1 MAKKIILEKEE
12 LDKLINLYKSGTSLR
27 EMVTIT
33 GYSRGFLSKTLK
45 ANNVSIRDNTLN
57 SRKYNH
63 IENYFE
69 DIDTEEKAYWLG
81 FMYADGYITNNSFG
95 FSINSIDINHA
106 VKFNKS
112 LQANN
117 PIREYKGTGYS
128 KDSIVCRTLLTSA
141 KTVNDLI
148 AKGCIRNKTLQLKF
162 PTEDIVPKHL
172 IHHFIRGYMDG
183 DGSINYHNR
192 GNYQAWQVGFIGQ
205 EDFLNKIKEFFNKSE
220 LKLSTKDNITYQINF
235 TGNKQVKHILNILYR
250 DATIYLDRKYDKY
263 KEFMNSKYGESQ
275 GING

>member
-1 MAKKIILEKEE
+1 MTKKKILEQKE

-27 EMVTIT
+27 EIATIT
-33 GYSRGFLSKTLK
+33 GYSRSFLSKTLK
-45 ANNVSIRDNTLN
+45 NNKVNIRDNTLN

-63 IENYFE
+63 IEDYFE
-69 DIDTEEKAYWLG
+69 NIDNEEKAYWLG

-95 FSINSIDINHA
+95 FSINSIDRNHA
-106 VKFNKS
+106 VKFNES

-117 PIREYKGTGYS
+117 PIHEYKGTGYS
-128 KDSIVCRTLLTSA
+128 KDSLICRTLLTSA

-148 AKGCIRNKTLQLKF
+148 DKGCIRNKTLKLEF
-162 PTEDIVPKHL
+162 PTEEQVPKHL

-192 GNYQAWQVGFIGQ
+192 GKYQAWQISFIGQ
-205 EDFLNKIKEFFNKSE
+205 KNFLNKIKDFFNKPN
-220 LKLSTKDNITYQINF
+220 LKLSTKDNITYQVNF
-235 TGNKQVKHILNILYR
+235 AGNKQVKQILNILYH

-263 KEFMNSKYGESQ
+263 IEFMNSKYGESQ
-275 GING
+275 GV

>member
-1 MAKKIILEKEE
+1 MAKKIILDQKE

-27 EMVTIT
+27 EMVKIT

-45 ANNVSIRDNTLN
+45 ANEVNIRDNTLN

-63 IENYFE
+63 DENYFE
-69 DIDTEEKAYWLG
+69 NIDSEEKAYWLG

-106 VKFNKS
+106 IKFNES
-112 LQANN
+112 LQATN
-117 PIREYKGTGYS
+117 PIHEYKGTGYN
-128 KDSIVCRTLLTSA
+128 KDSIMCRTLLTSA

-162 PTEDIVPKHL
+162 PTEDIVSKSL
-172 IHHFIRGYMDG
+172 MHHFIRGYMDG

-192 GNYQAWQVGFIGQ
+192 GKYQA
-205 EDFLNKIKEFFNKSE
+205 
-220 LKLSTKDNITYQINF
+220 
-235 TGNKQVKHILNILYR
+235 
-250 DATIYLDRKYDKY
+250 
-263 KEFMNSKYGESQ
+263 
-275 GING
+275 

>member
-1 MAKKIILEKEE
+1 MAKKKILEEKE

-27 EMVTIT
+27 EIATIT
-33 GYSRGFLSKTLK
+33 GYSRNFLSKTLK
-45 ANNVSIRDNTLN
+45 NNKIDIRDNTLN

-63 IENYFE
+63 IEDYFE
-69 DIDTEEKAYWLG
+69 NIDTEEKAYWLG

-95 FSINSIDINHA
+95 FSINSIDRNHA

-117 PIREYKGTGYS
+117 PIHEYKGTGYS
-128 KDSIVCRTLLTSA
+128 KDSLICRTLLTSA

-148 AKGCIRNKTLQLKF
+148 DKGCIRNKTLKLEF
-162 PTEDIVPKHL
+162 PTEEQVPKYL

-192 GNYQAWQVGFIGQ
+192 GKYQAWQIGFIGQ
-205 EDFLNKIKEFFNKSE
+205 ENFLNKIKDFFNKPD
-220 LKLSTKDNITYQINF
+220 LKLSTKDNVTYQVNF
-235 TGNKQVKHILNILYR
+235 TGNKQVKQILNILYH

-263 KEFMNSKYGESQ
+263 IEFMNSKYGESQ
-275 GING
+275 GA

>member
-1 MAKKIILEKEE
+1 MAKKIILDQKE

-27 EMVTIT
+27 EMVKIT

-45 ANNVSIRDNTLN
+45 ANEVDIRDNTLN

-69 DIDTEEKAYWLG
+69 NIDSEEKAYWLG

-95 FSINSIDINHA
+95 FSINIIDKNHA
-106 VKFNKS
+106 IKFNES

-117 PIREYKGTGYS
+117 PIHEYKGTGYS
-128 KDSIVCRTLLTSA
+128 ENSIMCRTLLTSA

-148 AKGCIRNKTLQLKF
+148 NKGCIRNKTLQLKF
-162 PTEDIVPKHL
+162 PTEDIVPRHL
-172 IHHFIRGYMDG
+172 MYHFLRGYMDG
-183 DGSINYHNR
+183 DGSINFHKK
-192 GNYQAWQVGFIGQ
+192 GNYQAWQISFIGQ
-205 EDFLNKIKEFFNKSE
+205 KDFLNKIKDFFNKTD

-235 TGNKQVKHILNILYR
+235 TGNQQVKRILNILYH
-250 DATIYLDRKYDKY
+250 DATIYLDRKYEKY
-263 KEFMNSKYGESQ
+263 REFMNSKYGESQ
-275 GING
+275 GI